1 MLRSAILGGGIAGLG
16 AAIALAGRG
25 FEVEVFERHA
35 APTDIGA
42 GIVCWPNASFVLQ
55 ELGLLDSVAG
65 LAGRPTR
72 MRRVSW
78 TGEELG
84 ALDIRKLDQLM
95 GSPSLS
101 VLRRELQAA
110 LLSRVDG
117 LGIRVRNGHAADR
130 IEPSPAG
137 PASVHFANGATV
149 AADVILGADGRMRS
163 VARAFVHG
171 DNRPRYQGFV
181 NWLGT
186 FESDRA
192 VFSESQIEVM
202 DCWGVGVRFGVVP
215 VSRSKAYWAGAA
227 PALKLG
233 AKSQPDHRAE
243 LRALFRGWPSPIPE
257 LIEETPPE
265 RIEQDLRPRS
275 RSHRHVA
282 SRQRLADRRRRAR
295 SAATSGQ
302 GASQAL
308 EDAWHL
314 AECLSSAASL
324 EEAFTAFTKRRHA
337 KNAAINAGARDL
349 ARSLFATDP
358 ALCERGS
365 RGQGDRLRGHGRGM
379 ARGWS
384 SGLPMSASRTPL
396 GSASRP
402 DASPGGAPSGAPA
415 RPRPARRDAALLLV
429 WIVAEGAPTD
439 HVIASNGSALTRSPR
454 SAVSTFRYPSSIQRC
469 TVSTSF
475 IGIHDPVVRATWHPV
490 VRAPSSS
497 LRSLPRSPR
506 AQHPRRAQSG
516 RTRDRRLLGQL
527 GEALTPPAGHVGTV
541 DLVLLEGCTSTSVA
555 NHHPPGQRPPG
566 RRL

>member
-1 MLRSAILGGGIAGLG
+1 MLRIAILGGGIAGLG

-25 FEVEVFERHA
+25 FDVEVFERHA

-84 ALDIRKLDQLM
+84 ALDIRKLDELM

-117 LGIRVRNGHAADR
+117 LGVRVRYGHAADR
-130 IEPSPAG
+130 IEPSAAG

-227 PALKLG
+227 ACPEARGKEPA
-233 AKSQPDHRAE
+233 DYRAE

-257 LIEETPPE
+257 LIEETPSE
-265 RIEQDLRPRS
+265 RMNKIYVHDHDPIDTW
-275 RSHRHVA
+275 HRDNV
-282 SRQRLADRRRRAR
+282 LLIGD
-295 SAATSGQ
+295 AAHAALPTSGQ

-314 AECLSSAASL
+314 ADCLSSAASL

-358 ALCERGS
+358 ALCEAR
-365 RGQGDRLRGHGRGM
+365 DRRSKATDYEAMVQGM

-384 SGLPMSASRTPL
+384 SGLPMSARP
-396 GSASRP
+396 GSP
-402 DASPGGAPSGAPA
+402 PA
-415 RPRPARRDAALLLV
+415 RPQA
-429 WIVAEGAPTD
+429 
-439 HVIASNGSALTRSPR
+439 
-454 SAVSTFRYPSSIQRC
+454 
-469 TVSTSF
+469 
-475 IGIHDPVVRATWHPV
+475 
-490 VRAPSSS
+490 
-497 LRSLPRSPR
+497 
-506 AQHPRRAQSG
+506 
-516 RTRDRRLLGQL
+516 
-527 GEALTPPAGHVGTV
+527 
-541 DLVLLEGCTSTSVA
+541 
-555 NHHPPGQRPPG
+555 
-566 RRL
+566 